1 MSKYIE
7 KIDDIFQALYG
18 EGLDE
23 EGNKYSEYY
32 NYEVK
37 SMETD
42 FYEYIELFKKMPFTT
57 TVDDVVRLIVL
68 IEFEH
73 IGNTRYSS
81 EIDYVKLREIAE
93 YLLCVK

>member
-1 MSKYIE
+1 MSKYVE

-18 EGLDE
+18 GSFDE

-81 EIDYVKLREIAE
+81 EIDYVKLKEIAE
-93 YLLCVK
+93 YLLSNK